1 MQTLWILSRP
11 PPEVITV
18 LASLET
24 EQKAV
29 KEAWHLFQ
37 HLDSVSMH
45 TAAIL
50 GQWMRKNN
58 VQVQSM
64 SFHADYFLVEPG
76 TSKLFCLSQT

>member
-1 MQTLWILSRP
+1 MPTLWILSLP
-11 PPEVITV
+11 LPKVITV

-24 EQKAV
+24 EKKTV

-50 GQWMRKNN
+50 DQWMEKNN

-64 SFHADYFLVEPG
+64 SFHADSFLVEPG
-76 TSKLFCLSQT
+76 TSKPFRLSQT